1 MSDGHESV
9 PQWKEDF
16 PIEWERDHYIT
27 RRELA
32 KFLTLGSVLLTAASW
47 IIALVGRVRTPQPTS
62 RVLVALAS
70 SIPRDGSLLF
80 RYPTVEDP
88 CILVRTSTGGL
99 KAYSQTCTHLAC
111 AVIHRPKDDELF
123 CPCHIGRF
131 ACDDGRAL
139 AGPPTRPLPRVRLE
153 VVGDE
158 VFAVGTEV

>member
-1 MSDGHESV
+1 MSDEHGSE

-16 PIEWERDHYIT
+16 PIEWERDHYVT

-32 KFLTLGSVLLTAASW
+32 KFLTLGSVLLAVASW
-47 IIALVGRVRTPQPTS
+47 VMALVGRVRTPQATT
-62 RVLVALAS
+62 RIRVALAS
-70 SIPRDGSLLF
+70 SIPPNGSLLF
-80 RYPTVEDP
+80 RYPTAEDP
-88 CILVRTSTGGL
+88 CILVRTPSGDL

-111 AVIHRPKDDELF
+111 AVVHRPDDDELY

-131 ACDDGRAL
+131 ACADGRPV

-158 VFAVGTEV
+158 IFALGMEA